1 MKTKKPTAREYRERD
16 AKLRLGTPNPLCA
29 SCGLND
35 WTCLE
40 AHHIAGQVYDP
51 LTNIECRNC
60 HRNLSDSQKD
70 HPDQVGKPPTAEES
84 LAHFLLGMA
93 DLFELL
99 VKKLREFAGQ
109 IIEKLGSV
117 AEDKS

>member
-1 MKTKKPTAREYRERD
+1 MTKKPPAREYRERA
-16 AKLRLGTPNPLCA
+16 AKLRLGTLHPRCA
-29 SCGLND
+29 TCGFDD

-40 AHHIAGQVYDP
+40 AHHIAGQPYDP

-70 HPDQVGKPPTAEES
+70 HPSQMANPPTAEES
-84 LAHFLLGMA
+84 LAHFLFGMA

-99 VKKLREFAGQ
+99 VKKLREFAQ
-109 IIEKLGSV
+109 QTIEKLGSTT
-117 AEDKS
+117 EEKS